1 MNARVNTH
9 IRAARWFIVLSPE
22 GAARSA
28 GLETVKA
35 FSQLVNSP
43 DVKTFDC
50 KVYLDAFKN
59 MLKSPDE
66 TMVVDLLNH
75 ALIVQCLE
83 FHATHVLVLALSPV
97 TLFTLNLLRDQKI
110 TTAHWFYEDFR
121 QAAYW
126 KDVLAGYRYF
136 FAVQKGPII
145 DECKKCNVRYVFLP
159 TAASAL
165 PQDKPVAQSEFKKD
179 AAFIGIPSA
188 YRIRVLEFLA
198 VHGVRLAIAGQG
210 WDRYQGP
217 LAPCIING
225 GWIDGKQSAAILQSA
240 FTGIN
245 LSLNDPQLDRSNT
258 NISPR
263 VFDVLMSGGVLV
275 TEEVPLVH
283 EVLPDCSYHCFSN
296 EAEALSIIQAVCA
309 HPEKE
314 QENIAKNRQAIKA
327 GHLYVNR
334 VQRIV
339 EITDMPD

>member
-1 MNARVNTH
+1 M
-9 IRAARWFIVLSPE
+9 RAARWFIVLSPE

-28 GLETVKA
+28 GEEIIKA
-35 FSQLVNSP
+35 FSYSVTP
-43 DVKTFDC
+43 DCIKTFDC
-50 KVYLDAFKN
+50 AVYLRAFKN
-59 MLKSPDE
+59 MLKAPDE

-83 FHATHVLVLALSPV
+83 FHATHILVLALSPV

-110 TTAHWFYEDFR
+110 ITAHWFYEDFR

-126 KDVLAGYRYF
+126 KDVLPGCQYF
-136 FAVQKGPII
+136 FAIQKGPII
-145 DECKKCNVRYVFLP
+145 DECQRRNVRYVFLP
-159 TAASAL
+159 TAASTL

-198 VHGVRLAIAGQG
+198 AKGVHFTIAGQG

-217 LAPCIING
+217 LIPSIING

-240 FTGIN
+240 FIGIN
-245 LSLNDPQLDRSNT
+245 LSVNDPQLDRSNT
-258 NISPR
+258 HISPR
-263 VFDVLMSGGVLV
+263 VFDVLMTGRVLV
-275 TEEVPLVH
+275 TEEVPLIH

-309 HPEKE
+309 HAEKE
-314 QENIAKNRQAIKA
+314 QENIVKNRQAIKA

-339 EITDMPD
+339 EIAG